1 MHSTAQPPWN
11 RRDDRNRIDIGRQTI
26 TLWVTDAAGRSID
39 LVSADRQ
46 MAELAA
52 WIEAHADEALPLAR
66 LASRVGLSA
75 PRLQRRF
82 TAAIGSS
89 PAQFQRAVRLGRL
102 RQGLRAGEPVAGAI
116 YEAGFGSVSRV
127 YEHADRDLGMT
138 PARYRARGH
147 GMEIAWAVRDTR
159 LGRLLMAAT
168 DRGVCRVEFG
178 DTERALVDALGA
190 EFPHATLHRA
200 GTASAEEL
208 DAWMTAL
215 TGHIDAGGPRP
226 GLPLDVFGTALQ
238 IATWRFLTLLG
249 DGETVSYGQAAARL
263 ERPRA
268 ARAVARA
275 CAANGIAVLIPC
287 HRVLRADGGLGGY
300 RWGIE
305 RKRALLRGAA
315 ID

>member
-1 MHSTAQPPWN
+1 
-11 RRDDRNRIDIGRQTI
+11 
-26 TLWVTDAAGRSID
+26 
-39 LVSADRQ
+39 

-52 WIEAHADEALPLAR
+52 WIEAHADEPLPLAR
-66 LASRVGLSA
+66 LAARVGLSA
-75 PRLQRRF
+75 TRLQRRF

-89 PAQFQRAVRLGRL
+89 PAEFQRAVRLGRL
-102 RQGLRAGEPVAGAI
+102 KHGLRAGEPVAGAI

-147 GMEIAWAVRDTR
+147 GLEIAWAVRGTR

-178 DTERALVDALGA
+178 DSDAALVEALAA
-190 EFPHATLHRA
+190 EFPHARLHRA
-200 GTASAEEL
+200 GTENAPEL
-208 DAWMTAL
+208 DAWMAAL
-215 TGHIDAGGPRP
+215 ASHIDADGPRP
-226 GLPLDVFGTALQ
+226 DLPLAVFGTALQ
-238 IATWRFLTLLG
+238 IATWRFLTSLG
-249 DGETVSYGQAAARL
+249 DGETLSYGDAARAL
-263 ERPRA
+263 HRPRA

-275 CAANGIAVLIPC
+275 CGANGIAVLVPC

-305 RKRALLRGAA
+305 RKRALLPGAA
-315 ID
+315 TD